1 MLTQEKRSIT
11 LELKNSGTV
20 SPIELMAFSQEYVNH
35 TEIFKKYISK
45 NINKTVY
52 FLIARM
58 NTDGEL
64 GEKLEFS
71 GLAKEINGNLIT
83 IESAKDPVTRI
94 LSDELHNYV
103 IRTDSVLGVLPFLPS
118 GRDIN
123 PFADAK
129 NEASTLFIDFIK
141 RSRNL
146 LKTCLEQTHYVELLF
161 HTEINGKNGNETIE
175 CEIEK
180 VNTSNLEAKQI
191 RKILHGNGGK
201 SITLGEFSTILPF
214 RTDTRFLKK
223 IIIHYGSKL
232 KISPYDDGEIF

>member
-20 SPIELMAFSQEYVNH
+20 SPIELMAFSQEYLNH
-35 TEIFKKYISK
+35 TEMFKKYISK
-45 NINKTVY
+45 NINKTVH

-71 GLAKEINGNLIT
+71 GLAKELNGNLIT

-123 PFADAK
+123 PFIDSE
-129 NEASTLFIDFIK
+129 NEISLDFLDFIK

-146 LKTCLEQTHYVELLF
+146 LKTCIGQTHHVELIF
-161 HTEINGKNGNETIE
+161 QTKINGKKGEEIFE
-175 CEIEK
+175 CEIQK
-180 VNTSNLEAKQI
+180 VNKSNVEINQI
-191 RKILHGNGGK
+191 KKGLYINGGS
-201 SITLGEFSTILPF
+201 SITVGSFDNTVPF
-214 RTDTRFLKK
+214 RTDTKFLKK
-223 IIIHYGSKL
+223 ITIHYGSKL